1 LFRRDYKKPAINR
14 DIVTFQP
21 CKNFKIDSL
30 DIEPFPVDHS
40 VPGAFGFI
48 IHSSEGPIIYTGDM
62 RLHGQHS
69 QHTKEFVEKAS
80 EVKPIAMITEGTRI
94 DETKTDESE
103 KRVYT
108 DSKKIINKEKNVS
121 IVDFNFKDLDRFHTF
136 YQIAKDLDKQLV
148 INFKHACFL
157 ERYHKDPF
165 VEAPNSIDESIS
177 LLLPKRHTGTYNK
190 EDYSEAYVKK
200 RIDYPNIIQAEEI
213 IKNPRKYMV
222 VLNFW
227 YFNMLIDLKPYHG
240 TYIHSLSE
248 PFNEEMELSYDR
260 MKNWLNHFDLSL
272 NQSHCS
278 GHINGTDL
286 KQVIRKIKPKT
297 LFPVHTEKPERFT
310 SFHDNT
316 VRVIQGKLYK
326 L

>member
-1 LFRRDYKKPAINR
+1 M
-14 DIVTFQP
+14 
-21 CKNFKIDSL
+21 
-30 DIEPFPVDHS
+30 DHS

-69 QHTKEFVEKAS
+69 QYTKKFIEKAS
-80 EVKPIAMITEGTRI
+80 DVKPIAMITEGTRI
-94 DETKTDESE
+94 NETKTDESE
-103 KRVYT
+103 KKVCT

-165 VEAPNSIDESIS
+165 VEAPNSTDESIS

-200 RIDYPNIIQAEEI
+200 RIDYQNIIQAEEI
-213 IKNPRKYMV
+213 VKNPRKYMV

-286 KQVIRKIKPKT
+286 RQVIQKIKPET